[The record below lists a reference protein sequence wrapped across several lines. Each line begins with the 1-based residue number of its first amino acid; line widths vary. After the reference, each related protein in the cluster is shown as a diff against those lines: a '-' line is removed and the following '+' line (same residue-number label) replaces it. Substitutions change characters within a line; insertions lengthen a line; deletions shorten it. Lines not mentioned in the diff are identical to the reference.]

1 LLISLNSD
9 ERPEILVT
17 TPDAVMDYLHGRPNG
32 LHRCSFAVV
41 DNVDSL
47 VEMNLE
53 YQLKTI
59 ANHLRG
65 SGERQILLMGS
76 AWNVRVETFARQIL
90 NKECVRVIVGPISK
104 SP

>member
-1 LLISLNSD
+1 
-9 ERPEILVT
+9 
-17 TPDAVMDYLHGRPNG
+17 MDYLHGRPNG
-32 LHRCSFAVV
+32 LPRCSFMVV
-41 DNVDSL
+41 DNVDTL

-90 NKECVRVIVGPISK
+90 NKECVRVIVGPISMIH
-104 SP
+104 ST